1 MLLCTLTPP
10 HLLQVILGGMIYDPI
25 LCRGVRKKYLHDPN
39 PTKVELKRES
49 SYEEVLNMAVSLYFE
64 AYDPSLDKLSL
75 ADSNG
80 MPIQVA
86 SADEWTLGAFYQ
98 NNGLQPSR
106 YKLYVVLQV
115 IDASVHCVFAGM

>member
-1 MLLCTLTPP
+1 
-10 HLLQVILGGMIYDPI
+10 MIYDPV
-25 LCRGVRKKYLHDPN
+25 LGRGVRKKCLHEPN
-39 PTKVELKRES
+39 PTRVEMKKES
-49 SYEEVLNMAVSLYFE
+49 LYGDVLAMAVSLFFE
-64 AYDPSLDKLSL
+64 AYNPNMDKLSL

-86 SADEWTLGAFYQ
+86 SPDEWTLGMFYQ

-115 IDASVHCVFAGM
+115 GYMCIHFTQYEIKTPFPSM